1 MRFSQ
6 SILLIG
12 TGRYPEADA
21 ALEET
26 LRIYPEGSYLHAQSL
41 RYLGRSL
48 IRQQRWEDAA
58 RRLQAAAAGFDAT
71 APESDPQRYRVRAD
85 LAEVALRL
93 GRPGDALPPL
103 DLAVDAITAITGPK
117 SYELRTPLK
126 LRGEALSAL
135 GRHDEAIATLERVLT
150 LEEDLLGAGH
160 RDTATS
166 RRLLARALL
175 DAGHA
180 DAPTRVAALL
190 APVLAAYDAVPPAER
205 DAAWP
210 ETRDLAARAAA
221 VTATTR

>member
-12 TGRYPEADA
+12 TGRYAEADA

-26 LRIYPEGSYLHAQSL
+26 LRIYPAGSYLHAQSL

-48 IRQQRWEDAA
+48 IRQQRWDEAA
-58 RRLQAAAAGFDAT
+58 RRLEAAAAGFDAT
-71 APESDPQRYRVRAD
+71 APETDPQRYRVRAD

-93 GRPGDALPPL
+93 GRPADALPPL
-103 DLAVDAITAITGPK
+103 DLAVDAITALTGPQ
-117 SYELRTPLK
+117 SYELRTPQK
-126 LRGEALSAL
+126 QRGEALSAH
-135 GRHDEAIATLERVLT
+135 GRHAEAIETLERVLT
-150 LEEDLLGAGH
+150 LEETLLGAGH

-175 DAGHA
+175 DAGLT
-180 DAPTRVAALL
+180 DAPARATVLL
-190 APVLAAYDAVPPAER
+190 APVLAAYESVPLGER

-210 ETRDLAARAAA
+210 ETRELASRAAA
-221 VTATTR
+221 VAATAR